1 MRRTFSSRSPLSPG
15 TPKLEV
21 YQEADSIAPYADIT
35 GPMCFGGCS
44 ELCCDSKF
52 LYKKRGDGKNI
63 AHMKKLAPKTC
74 MDACAE
80 MFTDADKFLVEFGD
94 DVSHEEKANAVAVSV
109 GRRSPA
115 THARPL
121 TFLLPPGDVPHRLH
135 VFREGQRH
143 VLVPRQL
150 HPGQVHVLPRVLLR
164 LPVSVH
170 GGRGPEQGVRR
181 RGSRVSRVNR

>member
-1 MRRTFSSRSPLSPG
+1 MLFRSRRCRKGGLDVQAPNAVSMIRQSTRTMC

-63 AHMKKLAPKTC
+63 AHMKNLAPKTC

-94 DVSHEEKANAVAVSV
+94 DVSHEEKANAVA
-109 GRRSPA
+109 A
-115 THARPL
+115 TFLTDYMFFEKDNGMCSCLDNCTRVKFTCCLVYCCGCLFARPCC
-121 TFLLPPGDVPHRLH
+121 
-135 VFREGQRH
+135 
-143 VLVPRQL
+143 
-150 HPGQVHVLPRVLLR
+150 
-164 LPVSVH
+164 
-170 GGRGPEQGVRR
+170 
-181 RGSRVSRVNR
+181 